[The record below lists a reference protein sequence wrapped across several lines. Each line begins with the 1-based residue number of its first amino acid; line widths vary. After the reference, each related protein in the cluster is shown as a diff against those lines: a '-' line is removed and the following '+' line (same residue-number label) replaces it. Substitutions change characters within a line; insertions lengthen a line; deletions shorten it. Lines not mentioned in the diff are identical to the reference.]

1 MTQARSQ
8 SSWTLRSREYPHQV
22 LVPTDSVRG
31 RTFDQVVDFH
41 EQIGVPIKNYTVRKD
56 DDWYLSYCFTERNK
70 AVAFQM
76 LFGGELF
83 DQRRLKLDR

>member
-1 MTQARSQ
+1 MTQAHSQ
-8 SSWTLRSREYPHQV
+8 SSWTIRSREYSHQV

-31 RTFDQVVDFH
+31 RTFDHVLDFH
-41 EQIGVPIKNYTVRKD
+41 EKIGVPIKNYTVRKD

-76 LFGGELF
+76 LFGGKLF
-83 DQRRLKLDR
+83 DQTSRELDR